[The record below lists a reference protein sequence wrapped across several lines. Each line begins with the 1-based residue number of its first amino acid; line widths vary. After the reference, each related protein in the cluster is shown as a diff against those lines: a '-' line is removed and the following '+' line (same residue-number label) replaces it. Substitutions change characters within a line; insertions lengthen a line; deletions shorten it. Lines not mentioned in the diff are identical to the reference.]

1 MSHIIRIEF
10 GRVISI
16 SEWKAFCEN
25 TGIAYAPKI
34 EGWNVYCL
42 ADQVEILLGTL
53 GTNVEGI
60 SLPPPEFQS
69 ITLTGLYAT
78 ERSVVTAVQLTKR
91 ILLAYS
97 GSIQTFSP
105 IYSDYMEQS
114 DLLYASLPRTEVAE
128 KAPES
133 EYNDELAKDVVW
145 DGEKFSVR
153 LPSSKKEGA
162 IEPLKERLDAAVRKT
177 ALRFENNTLKDISDE
192 VDLVLSEAVED
203 FDIQSGHIFRIEEK
217 VTTWKDIF
225 PNFFVRN
232 AVRLLNSFIWSKPV
246 ISGYPS
252 ILHRAAGYSPRF
264 VLDFDEKI
272 VQEAGEIAGYPD
284 FQEDPYKE
292 FLIQLRKMRGIHI
305 TPMAERQM
313 PHKIVEVDINCVTY
327 SPVETIGISI
337 SVHKE

>member
-10 GRVISI
+10 DRVICI
-16 SEWKAFCEN
+16 TEWKAFCEN
-25 TGIAYAPKI
+25 TGITYAPKI

-53 GTNVEGI
+53 GTNIGGI
-60 SLPPPEFQS
+60 PLPPQEFQS
-69 ITLTGLYAT
+69 ITLTGLSAT
-78 ERSVVTAVQLTKR
+78 ERSIVTAIQLTKR
-91 ILLAYS
+91 LLLSYS

-105 IYSDYMEQS
+105 VYSDYMEQS
-114 DLLYASLPRTEVAE
+114 DLLYASIPRTEGEE

-133 EYNDELAKDVVW
+133 EFNDELAKDVVW

-153 LPSSKKEGA
+153 LSSPEKDEA
-162 IEPLKERLDAAVRKT
+162 LELFKERLTATVRKT
-177 ALRFENNTLKDISDE
+177 ALRFDANTINDVCVE
-192 VDLVLSEAVED
+192 VDLLLTEAVED
-203 FDIQSGHIFRIEEK
+203 FVIQSGHISRIEEK

-232 AVRLLNSFIWSKPV
+232 FVKLLNSFIWSKPV

-252 ILHRAAGYSPRF
+252 ALHRAAGYVPRF

-284 FQEDPYKE
+284 FQDDPYKE
-292 FLIQLRKMRGIHI
+292 FLVQLRSMGGINVI
-305 TPMAERQM
+305 PMAERQV
-313 PHKIVEVDINCVTY
+313 PSKIVEVDINCTTY
-327 SPVETIGISI
+327 KPVEKIPINI
-337 SVHKE
+337 VVHKE